1 MTESYRPQS
10 GAGIKGGLGSVDLT
24 EQAKSLGRDIKNK
37 AADLTDTVTRGAK
50 DQAAEIGTAA
60 KEIATQATSRVQ
72 TAMDEQKIA
81 GADYL
86 GTIAQAVHRAAG
98 EFQTEVPQAA
108 QYIRQA
114 AGQIENVANAVRDR
128 NVREL
133 VGEVQSFARRQP
145 TLFFGGAVIL
155 GFAALRFF
163 KSSNAPY
170 SGNSDEPKVPQGPF
184 PSSSGGAFPHSRTH

>member
-10 GAGIKGGLGSVDLT
+10 GAEIKGGLGSVDLT

-37 AADLTDTVTRGAK
+37 AVDLTDTVTCGAK

-145 TLFFGGAVIL
+145 TVFFGGAVIF
-155 GFAALRFF
+155 GFACASLFQKLQCSVLGQLR
-163 KSSNAPY
+163 
-170 SGNSDEPKVPQGPF
+170 
-184 PSSSGGAFPHSRTH
+184 